1 MILSEFSAV
10 FSGNEEDDKY
20 MSRMISRLPP
30 RTYNDKQNQPAC
42 PDVGQQPRSDHE
54 MKKLDFNSG
63 WTFRKAE
70 EPPAA
75 RPSPCPTMR

>member
-1 MILSEFSAV
+1 
-10 FSGNEEDDKY
+10 
-20 MSRMISRLPP
+20 
-30 RTYNDKQNQPAC
+30 
-42 PDVGQQPRSDHE
+42 

-75 RPSPCPTMR
+75 RAVTLPHDAMIHEGRSAAAPRRQ